1 MNLRARVGRGIRAA
15 LEPSPRSSESGPLPC
30 IVYRDDDFLSDA
42 AKNEVANAALALHDD
57 ETVGFI
63 VLAVRH
69 DTNTLDIHA
78 HVPGVFHTL
87 FLDALA
93 AMYAA
98 MRGNLGQ

>member
-15 LEPSPRSSESGPLPC
+15 LEPSPRSSEAGPLPA
-30 IVYRDDDFLSDA
+30 IVYRQDDFLSDA

-69 DTNTLDIHA
+69 DTSTLDIHA
-78 HVPGVFHTL
+78 HVPSILNTL

-93 AMYAA
+93 SMYAG
-98 MRGNLGQ
+98 MLGR